1 MTEQEK
7 HELARQLKD
16 NIEDLVAYLAAH
28 PNSMDA
34 CDVRWRIK
42 IGSIALASLI
52 APPVKLP
59 KSERLDGNGYGYYFD
74 MNDVFTALEEAD
86 IKFEVED

>member
-7 HELARQLKD
+7 QELARQLKD
-16 NIEDLVAYLAAH
+16 NIDDLSTYLAAH

-42 IGSIALASLI
+42 VGSIALASLT
-52 APPVKLP
+52 AQSVKLP
-59 KSERLDGNGYGYYFD
+59 KIKHPAQFDYADEVVAVLKSHGYE
-74 MNDVFTALEEAD
+74 AEE
-86 IKFEVED
+86 